1 MLRSALFF
9 AISEN
14 AVSAIIEPPTT
25 AKKVVLL
32 SDFSSGNYL
41 PNSSLLRESQR
52 KSAMSDTPDIT
63 GVVPEKENSSQNA
76 IFGSLKG
83 FSKTAF
89 ERVCLLRTYNNNVYG
104 IDKAGLRRETS

>member
-1 MLRSALFF
+1 
-9 AISEN
+9 
-14 AVSAIIEPPTT
+14 
-25 AKKVVLL
+25 
-32 SDFSSGNYL
+32 
-41 PNSSLLRESQR
+41 
-52 KSAMSDTPDIT
+52 MSDTPDIT